1 MPQPPAPPPK
11 REGPGV
17 GALREHSNPQCESK
31 LMDITERYM
40 TQDGRQFLI
49 RLSYNERIKD
59 ADPNTAFIR
68 SLDVTDRETNAPV
81 SVPASASKF
90 STYENFT
97 NFGGYAAINYFG
109 SRETA
114 IEGLR
119 AKILTRV
126 EDYLERMD
134 A

>member
-1 MPQPPAPPPK
+1 
-11 REGPGV
+11 
-17 GALREHSNPQCESK
+17 
-31 LMDITERYM
+31 MDITERYT
-40 TQDGRQFLI
+40 TQTGRQFLI

-68 SLDVTDRETNAPV
+68 ALEVTDTETKEPV
-81 SVPASASKF
+81 AVPANASKF

-97 NFGGYAAINYFG
+97 NFGGYTAINYFG
-109 SRETA
+109 SRDTA

-119 AKILTRV
+119 TKVLTRV
-126 EDYLERMD
+126 EDYLEKL

>member
-1 MPQPPAPPPK
+1 
-11 REGPGV
+11 
-17 GALREHSNPQCESK
+17 
-31 LMDITERYM
+31 MDITERYT
-40 TQDGRQFLI
+40 TQTGRQFLI

-68 SLDVTDRETNAPV
+68 ALEVTDAETKEPV
-81 SVPASASKF
+81 MVPANASKF

-97 NFGGYAAINYFG
+97 NFGGYTAINYFG
-109 SRETA
+109 SRDTA

-119 AKILTRV
+119 TKVLTRV

-134 A
+134 